1 MNLERLKKDII
12 RFEGIEYKPY
22 ICSADKES
30 IKIDGNPRYTV
41 GVGHLIHPSESHL
54 LNREKPLSNEEVM
67 SLFEKDLN
75 IAINEAKKFIDPDSI
90 EPEAWEI
97 VCHLSFWLGY
107 PTLAKFKN
115 TQKAL
120 QDQDYVWCAE
130 ELLDSNLYRSSF
142 RGVKNR
148 IVELSARMRDI

>member
-12 RFEGIEYKPY
+12 KFEGIEYTKY

-30 IKIDGNPRYTV
+30 VKIDGKPRYTI
-41 GVGHLIHPSESHL
+41 GVGHLIDPSESHL
-54 LNREKPLSNEEVM
+54 LNREKPLTNAEVDA
-67 SLFEKDLN
+67 LFMKDLN
-75 IAINEAKKFIDPDSI
+75 IAIKEAEKFIDPNSI

-120 QDQDYVWCAE
+120 QSKDYILCSE
-130 ELLDSNLYRSSF
+130 ELLDSKLYRSEF
-142 RGVKNR
+142 AGVKNR

>member
-12 RFEGIEYKPY
+12 RFESIEYTPY

-30 IKIDGNPRYTV
+30 IKIDGKPRYTV
-41 GVGHLIHPSESHL
+41 GVGHLILPTESHL
-54 LNREKPLSNEEVM
+54 LNRQKPLTNAEVM
-67 SLFEKDLN
+67 VLFEKDLS
-75 IAINEAKKFIDPDSI
+75 IAINEAKKFIDPSSI

-97 VCHLSFWLGY
+97 VVHLSFWLGY

-120 QDQDYVWCAE
+120 ENQDYVLCAE
-130 ELLDSNLYRSSF
+130 ELLDSNLYRSTF
-142 RGVKNR
+142 KGVKNR
-148 IVELSARMRDI
+148 IIELSSRMRDI